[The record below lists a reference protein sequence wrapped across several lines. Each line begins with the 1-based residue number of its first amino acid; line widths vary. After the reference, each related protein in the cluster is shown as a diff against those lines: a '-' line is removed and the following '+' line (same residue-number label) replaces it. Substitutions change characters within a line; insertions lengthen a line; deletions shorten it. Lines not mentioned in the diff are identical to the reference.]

1 MCWLCQLR
9 SRVIKENRGI
19 KMKILSIAAA
29 VALST
34 VSLSA
39 LAKDVDQAGV
49 VDNAFAYTTA
59 TTGPQSVVIGSA
71 IEGSFSSQTAVQV
84 STTHAITGSGGSAIT
99 GSGGHAITGSGGHAI
114 TGSGGHAITG
124 SGGHAITGSGGHA
137 ITGSGGNAITG
148 SGGHAITGSGG

>member
-1 MCWLCQLR
+1 
-9 SRVIKENRGI
+9 
-19 KMKILSIAAA
+19 MKILSVVAA

-34 VSLSA
+34 ASLSA
-39 LAKDVDQAGV
+39 LAKDGDRAGIA
-49 VDNAFAYTTA
+49 DTAFAYTA
-59 TTGPQSVVIGSA
+59 LAAGSQSVVISSA

-84 STTHAITGSGGSAIT
+84 GATHAITGSGGGAIT

-137 ITGSGGNAITG
+137 ITGSGG
-148 SGGHAITGSGG
+148 HAITGSGG

>member
-1 MCWLCQLR
+1 
-9 SRVIKENRGI
+9 
-19 KMKILSIAAA
+19 MKILSIAAA

-39 LAKDVDQAGV
+39 LAKDVDQAGIA
-49 VDNAFAYTTA
+49 DNAFAYTA
-59 TTGPQSVVIGSA
+59 PTTGTQSVVIGSA

-84 STTHAITGSGGSAIT
+84 GLTHAIT

-137 ITGSGGNAITG
+137 ITGSGG
-148 SGGHAITGSGG
+148 H